1 MDPVK
6 LTDPER
12 EELKARILGSVRSL
26 DKRRRRA
33 RYAAGMAMAASLAL
47 IAGLVFLRETPTGS
61 ISDFA
66 RSTANKG
73 GKVPDKVVLVLDGG
87 ENVAVDEE
95 IAKINYSSTGQ
106 RVDIG
111 NSKAIDQETSKER
124 EVVYNTLIVPYGKR
138 SEVQLS
144 DGTLVWLNSGS
155 RLVYPAVFAYDKR
168 EVYLEGE
175 AIFEVTH
182 DRQRPFKVLSEG
194 QEIEVLGTVF
204 NVSSYL
210 DEESINTVLK
220 SGSVRISYGERTV
233 LSGRDKLRILPGTMA
248 SYDRSTKS
256 ISSREVDVDQYFSWR
271 DGVLI
276 FKNDDLDYIM
286 KRLSR
291 YYNVEIDIA
300 DGATGAGTF
309 SGYLDLKEDIE
320 KVIRTIQAA
329 TDLEYERTDDNKI
342 TITN

>member
-12 EELKARILGSVRSL
+12 EELKARILSSVRSL

-47 IAGLVFLRETPTGS
+47 IAGLVFLRETPKAS

-155 RLVYPAVFAYDKR
+155 RLVYPAVFADDKR

-233 LSGRDKLRILPGTMA
+233 LSGRDKLRILPGPWPVT
-248 SYDRSTKS
+248 
-256 ISSREVDVDQYFSWR
+256 IEVQR
-271 DGVLI
+271 
-276 FKNDDLDYIM
+276 
-286 KRLSR
+286 
-291 YYNVEIDIA
+291 A
-300 DGATGAGTF
+300 
-309 SGYLDLKEDIE
+309 
-320 KVIRTIQAA
+320 
-329 TDLEYERTDDNKI
+329 
-342 TITN
+342 

>member
-33 RYAAGMAMAASLAL
+33 RYAA
-47 IAGLVFLRETPTGS
+47 
-61 ISDFA
+61 
-66 RSTANKG
+66 

-155 RLVYPAVFAYDKR
+155 RLVYPAVFADDKR

-276 FKNDDLDYIM
+276 F
-286 KRLSR
+286 
-291 YYNVEIDIA
+291 
-300 DGATGAGTF
+300 
-309 SGYLDLKEDIE
+309 
-320 KVIRTIQAA
+320 
-329 TDLEYERTDDNKI
+329 
-342 TITN
+342 